1 VTTLGRHVAAV
12 TGFSSTGFGW
22 IGMFAHPDRHYP
34 GCMTSVVERLRSD
47 RPVFSVE
54 FMPPRD
60 DADEALMW
68 RSIRKLEQLGPAFV
82 SVTYGA
88 GGSSRDRT
96 VRTTG
101 RVAQETTLVP
111 MAHLTAVDHSVA
123 ELRNVIGWYAAV
135 GVRNVLVVRGDPP
148 GDPNGEWVPR
158 ADGFTYAEE
167 LVGLVSELGDFCIG
181 VACFPCGHPRSA
193 DLDTDTTHLVR
204 KLRAGA
210 DFAIAQLFFDAEDFL
225 RLRDRVAARGCDAPL
240 IPSVMSMTTPRTM
253 AKTIE
258 LSAAAAPT
266 ALLDRLNPLRD
277 DPKAF
282 RAEGIDIATELCQRL
297 LAEGVPDLHF
307 ITFNRAQAT
316 VEVISRLG
324 LLPAD
329 ALGAAAETVGS

>member
-1 VTTLGRHVAAV
+1 
-12 TGFSSTGFGW
+12 
-22 IGMFAHPDRHYP
+22 MK
-34 GCMTSVVERLRSD
+34 SVVDRLRTD

-60 DADEALMW
+60 AQDEQLLW

-123 ELRNVIGWYAAV
+123 ELRNVIGWYADI

-167 LVGLVSELGDFCIG
+167 LVRLVRELGEFCIG
-181 VACFPCGHPRSA
+181 VACFPSGHPRST
-193 DLDTDTTHLVR
+193 DLDTDTRYLVA

-210 DFAIAQLFFDAEDFL
+210 DFAIAQLFFDADEFL
-225 RLRDRVAARGCDAPL
+225 RLRDRVTALGCAAPL
-240 IPSVMSMTTPRTM
+240 IPSIMAMTTPRTM

-258 LSAAAAPT
+258 LSGASTPAW
-266 ALLDRLNPLRD
+266 LLDRLNPLVED
-277 DPKAF
+277 AKAF
-282 RAEGIDIATELCQRL
+282 RAEAIDIATELCQRL

-316 VEVISRLG
+316 TEVISRLG
-324 LLPAD
+324 LLSAE
-329 ALGAAAETVGS
+329 AAV